1 MPGPITRLRTHRR
14 KIGAVL
20 FLIIMSALAGC
31 AVETVRPPAVELP
44 PLERL
49 EPKRFPDFTDDMAID
64 GLDHAIFQSLTYLNR
79 IARDH
84 EFKFGNDRYSAA
96 HLIRSLEMFRDFI
109 KTPPIGTSLSD
120 FIQSRYILYRSV
132 GSDRTGNVLF
142 TGYYEPF
149 LQGSRN
155 ESESFRFPV
164 YKTPDDLLS
173 IDLSL
178 FSSRFEG
185 ERIVARYESYRV
197 LPYHDRKSISEKRI
211 LEGKADV
218 LAWVNDRVDLF
229 FLQIQ
234 GSGKIFLDTGE
245 IINVHY
251 HASNGHPYRSIGK
264 LLIDE
269 EKIPRSEM
277 SMQRIRAYLKA
288 HPEEISR
295 ILTHNPS
302 YVFFSEET
310 GGPRGAIGV
319 ELTPGRSLATDR
331 RLFPAGALAF
341 IRTQKPLV
349 GAEHHI
355 TGWMDMQ
362 RFVLNQDTGGAITGP
377 GRADLFWGN
386 GPYAEL
392 AAGHM
397 QHAGELYFLVLKPEF
412 GESS

>member
-1 MPGPITRLRTHRR
+1 MSGPPIHCRTVCRGW
-14 KIGAVL
+14 IVL
-20 FLIIMSALAGC
+20 FLLMCLGVLSSC
-31 AVETVRPPAVELP
+31 AVKTARPPAVEPP

-49 EPKRFPDFTDDMAID
+49 AATRLPDVSDDMTTD
-64 GLDHAIFQSLTYLNR
+64 SLDHAIFQSLTYLNR
-79 IARDH
+79 ISPDR
-84 EFKFGNDRYSAA
+84 EFSFGKDRYTTAQV
-96 HLIRSLEMFRDFI
+96 IRSLETFRDFLN
-109 KTPPIGTSLSD
+109 TSPSQTALTD
-120 FIQSRYILYRSV
+120 FIRRRYILYRSV
-132 GSDRTGNVLF
+132 GSDRSGKVLF

-149 LQGSRN
+149 LQGSRDK
-155 ESESFRFPV
+155 SEQFRFPV

-178 FSSRFEG
+178 FSPRFKG
-185 ERIVARYESYRV
+185 ERIIARYENDQV
-197 LPYHDRKSISEKRI
+197 LPYHDRRSISEKWI
-211 LEGKADV
+211 LEGKADI

-234 GSGKIFLDTGE
+234 GSGKIFLDTGD

-251 HASNGHPYRSIGK
+251 DATNGHPYRSIGK

-277 SMQRIRAYLKA
+277 SMQRIRAYLSD

-295 ILTHNPS
+295 ILTYNPS
-302 YVFFSEET
+302 YIFFSEQN

-331 RLFPAGALAF
+331 RLFPPGALAF
-341 IRTQKPLV
+341 IRTEKPLV
-349 GAEHHI
+349 DAEHRI
-355 TGWMDMQ
+355 TGWTAMQ

-377 GRADLFWGN
+377 GRADLYWGH
-386 GPYAEL
+386 GPYAEV

-397 QHAGELYFLVLKPEF
+397 QHAGELYFLVLKPDI
-412 GESS
+412 GE

>member
-1 MPGPITRLRTHRR
+1 MSGPPIHCRTVCRGR
-14 KIGAVL
+14 IVL
-20 FLIIMSALAGC
+20 LLLMCLGVLSSC
-31 AVETVRPPAVELP
+31 AVKTARPPAVEPP

-49 EPKRFPDFTDDMAID
+49 AATRLADVSDDMTTD
-64 GLDHAIFQSLTYLNR
+64 SLDHAIFQSLTYLNR
-79 IARDH
+79 ISPDR
-84 EFKFGNDRYSAA
+84 EFSYGNDRYTTA
-96 HLIRSLEMFRDFI
+96 HVIRSLETFRDFLN
-109 KTPPIGTSLSD
+109 TSPSQTALTD
-120 FIQSRYILYRSV
+120 FIRRRYILYRSV
-132 GSDRTGNVLF
+132 GSDRSGNVLF

-149 LQGSRN
+149 LQGSRDK
-155 ESESFRFPV
+155 SEQFRFPV

-178 FSSRFEG
+178 FSPRFKG
-185 ERIVARYESYRV
+185 ERIVARYANDQV
-197 LPYHDRKSISEKRI
+197 LPYHDRRSISEKWI
-211 LEGKADV
+211 LEGKADI

-234 GSGKIFLDTGE
+234 GSGKIFLDTGD

-251 HASNGHPYRSIGK
+251 DATNGHPYRSIGK

-277 SMQRIRAYLKA
+277 SMQRIRAYLSD

-295 ILTHNPS
+295 ILTYNPS
-302 YVFFSEET
+302 YIFFSEQN

-331 RLFPAGALAF
+331 RLFPPGALAF
-341 IRTQKPLV
+341 IRTEKPLV
-349 GAEHHI
+349 DAEHRI
-355 TGWMDMQ
+355 TGWTAMQ

-377 GRADLFWGN
+377 GRADLYWGH

-397 QHAGELYFLVLKPEF
+397 QHAGELYFLVLKPDI
-412 GESS
+412 GE

>member
-1 MPGPITRLRTHRR
+1 MSGPPIHCRTVCRGR
-14 KIGAVL
+14 IVL
-20 FLIIMSALAGC
+20 LLLMCLGVLSSC
-31 AVETVRPPAVELP
+31 AVKTARPPAVEPP

-49 EPKRFPDFTDDMAID
+49 AATRIADVSDDMTTD
-64 GLDHAIFQSLTYLNR
+64 SLDHAIFQSLTYLNR
-79 IARDH
+79 ISPDR
-84 EFKFGNDRYSAA
+84 EFSYGNDRYTTA
-96 HLIRSLEMFRDFI
+96 HVIRSLETFRDFLN
-109 KTPPIGTSLSD
+109 TSPSQTALTD
-120 FIQSRYILYRSV
+120 FIRRRYILYRSV
-132 GSDRTGNVLF
+132 GSDRSGNVLF

-149 LQGSRN
+149 LQGSRDK
-155 ESESFRFPV
+155 SEQFRFPV

-178 FSSRFEG
+178 FSPRFKG
-185 ERIVARYESYRV
+185 ERIVARYANDQV
-197 LPYHDRKSISEKRI
+197 LPYHDRRSISEKWI
-211 LEGKADV
+211 LEGKADI

-234 GSGKIFLDTGE
+234 GSGKIFLDTGD

-251 HASNGHPYRSIGK
+251 DATNGHPYRSIGK

-277 SMQRIRAYLKA
+277 SMQRIRAYLSD

-295 ILTHNPS
+295 ILTYNPS
-302 YVFFSEET
+302 YIFFSEQN

-331 RLFPAGALAF
+331 RLFPPGALAF
-341 IRTQKPLV
+341 IRTEKPLV
-349 GAEHHI
+349 DAEHRI
-355 TGWMDMQ
+355 TGWTAMQ

-377 GRADLFWGN
+377 GRADLYWGH

-397 QHAGELYFLVLKPEF
+397 QHAGELYFLVLKPDI
-412 GESS
+412 GE